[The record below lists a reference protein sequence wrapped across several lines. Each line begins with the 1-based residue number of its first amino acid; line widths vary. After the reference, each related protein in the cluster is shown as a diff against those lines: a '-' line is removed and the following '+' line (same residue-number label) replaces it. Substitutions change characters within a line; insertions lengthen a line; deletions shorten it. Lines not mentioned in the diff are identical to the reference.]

1 MRKASAGFLPFW
13 AELDINS
20 VREAESEILK
30 KVGIKGAGGF
40 TYLLFLFLKLR
51 ENTHMLSNLLPDHG
65 YLTKIRV
72 CAKVLPLGNC
82 GNNLL
87 PKLSNNRS
95 G

>member
-30 KVGIKGAGGF
+30 KVGIRGEERV
-40 TYLLFLFLKLR
+40 YLPSSSFSKI
-51 ENTHMLSNLLPDHG
+51 EGKCINVEQPSSKSWLSH
-65 YLTKIRV
+65 KIRV
-72 CAKVLPLGNC
+72 CAKILPLG
-82 GNNLL
+82 NLL
-87 PKLSNNRS
+87 PKLSDNRS